1 VPGRLRDP
9 GPLTDPLLSGA
20 LRPAATSSETS
31 RYEEWTVAQL
41 RLVAAEVGIAGR
53 STMRKSEL
61 VAALRGR

>member
-1 VPGRLRDP
+1 MD
-9 GPLTDPLLSGA
+9 TLLSEA

-41 RLVAAEVGIAGR
+41 RLVAAEMGIAGR